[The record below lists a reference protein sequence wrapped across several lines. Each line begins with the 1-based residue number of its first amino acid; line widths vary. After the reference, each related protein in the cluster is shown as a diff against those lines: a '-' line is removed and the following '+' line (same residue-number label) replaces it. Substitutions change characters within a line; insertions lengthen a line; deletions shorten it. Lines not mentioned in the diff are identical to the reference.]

1 MCSQL
6 LFINVDGATLPS
18 CYAVFLILTISTAFP
33 LHKYFIFERVFPP
46 ILSLLL
52 PFRHTLLTVTHFV
65 HIKWT
70 TCKNIAVYL
79 SIHLYCY
86 YFVISLSQR
95 LSVMNLP
102 TIHIPSKPFSLGYLV
117 LHYSH
122 VLENGG

>member
-1 MCSQL
+1 MVQSYHHAMQCTSYSLSPL
-6 LFINVDGATLPS
+6 LFY
-18 CYAVFLILTISTAFP
+18 YANTF
-33 LHKYFIFERVFPP
+33 FERVFPP

-52 PFRHTLLTVTHFV
+52 PLRHTLLTVTHFV
-65 HIKWT
+65 HIKRT

-122 VLENGG
+122 FFENGG